1 MFLVKMIS
9 QFGSDSIIEILLQA
23 FLIFLSIYKLFYFV
37 RIYDDYC
44 GLLILIEKCAKE
56 AIPLLIT
63 IIFLI
68 FVFSKLYMTLH
79 MGINDPEDEYAGI
92 NSDLIKMIFQTYKS
106 IGEK

>member
-9 QFGSDSIIEILLQA
+9 QFGTDSIIEIILQA
-23 FLIFLSIYKLFYFV
+23 FLIFLSIYKFFYFI

-56 AIPLLIT
+56 AIPLVVT

-68 FVFSKLYMTLH
+68 FGFSKLYMTLH
-79 MGINDPEDEYAGI
+79 MGINDPENEYAGI
-92 NSDLIKMIFQTYKS
+92 KSVLIKMIFQTYKS
-106 IGEK
+106 ISDK